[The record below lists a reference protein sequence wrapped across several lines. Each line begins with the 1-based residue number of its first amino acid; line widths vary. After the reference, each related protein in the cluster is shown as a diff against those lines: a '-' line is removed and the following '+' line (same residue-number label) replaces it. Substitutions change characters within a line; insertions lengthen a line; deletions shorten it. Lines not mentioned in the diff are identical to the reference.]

1 MTTFASNFIYRL
13 NMAVEKGQKEAR
25 GRITFV
31 QCIPFILLHL
41 LPLGMIWTGATFFD
55 WMICIGLYFG
65 RMFFITAGYHRYFAH
80 KSFETSRW
88 FQFFLAF
95 MAQTSI
101 QKGVL
106 WWAANHR
113 GHHLT
118 SDTPEDPHSMKVY
131 GFWYSHIGW
140 FLGPDYNE
148 TKFDKIKEFSK
159 FKELVWLNKY
169 FIVPPVVL
177 ALVAMMFGGIVNGN
191 GVADM
196 FSNAG
201 FSTLYCGFCF
211 STIILFHGT
220 YSINSIMH
228 YFGKQRYKT
237 GDESRNHFLL
247 AFFTMGEGWHNNH
260 HYFQSS
266 AKAGFFWWQLDMTY
280 YILKSWSWI
289 GLVKNLRG
297 VPDAVRYSTS
307 RSDIDYLRNN
317 PDSLI
322 ERMKN

>member
-1 MTTFASNFIYRL
+1 MSTFASNFTRL
-13 NMAVEKGQKEAR
+13 SMAIEKEQKEAR
-25 GRITFV
+25 GKITFV
-31 QCIPFILLHL
+31 QCIPFIFLHL

-65 RMFFITAGYHRYFAH
+65 RMFFITAGYHRYFSH

-118 SDTPEDPHSMKVY
+118 SDTPQDPHSMKVY
-131 GFWYSHIGW
+131 GFLYSHMGW

-169 FIVPPVVL
+169 FVVPPVVL
-177 ALVAMMFGGIVNGN
+177 ALVAMMFGGIVNGS
-191 GVADM
+191 GIADM
-196 FSNAG
+196 FSTAG
-201 FSTLYCGFCF
+201 FSTLFCGFCL
-211 STIILFHGT
+211 STIFLFHGT

-266 AKAGFFWWQLDMTY
+266 AKAGFFWWELDVTY

-297 VPDAVRYSTS
+297 VPNEVRFSTD
-307 RSDIDYLRNN
+307 RADIDYLREH
-317 PDSLI
+317 PEKLSD
-322 ERMKN
+322 RM